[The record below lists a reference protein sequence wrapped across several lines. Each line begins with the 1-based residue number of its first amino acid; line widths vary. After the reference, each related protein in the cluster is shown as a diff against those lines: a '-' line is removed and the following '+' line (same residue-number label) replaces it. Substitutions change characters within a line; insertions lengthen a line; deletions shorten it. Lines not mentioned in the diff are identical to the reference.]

1 MNECTEKM
9 PAQPGAET
17 DRARAEA
24 EIVMLL
30 REVHD
35 KYQALFVARGANV
48 PNDVY
53 MAMMYTRGA
62 LMNRAHSL
70 ILQ

>member
-1 MNECTEKM
+1 MSEIAKT
-9 PAQPGAET
+9 PAPANAET
-17 DRARAEA
+17 ERTRREA

-30 REVHD
+30 HEVHD
-35 KYQALFVARGANV
+35 RYQALFVAHGAAI

-53 MAMMYTRGA
+53 MAMMYTRVA

-70 ILQ
+70 MLQ

>member
-1 MNECTEKM
+1 MSELIETPAPPSTET
-9 PAQPGAET
+9 ERT
-17 DRARAEA
+17 RREA

-35 KYQALFVARGANV
+35 KYQALFVAHGSCI

-53 MAMMYTRGA
+53 MAMMYTRVA

-70 ILQ
+70 MLQ

>member
-1 MNECTEKM
+1 MSQQIETPAKPNPETER
-9 PAQPGAET
+9 T
-17 DRARAEA
+17 RREA

-35 KYQALFVARGANV
+35 KYQALFIAHGTRI
-48 PNDVY
+48 PNDVW
-53 MAMMYTRGA
+53 MAMMYTRVA

-70 ILQ
+70 MLQ